1 MKMKKLA
8 AVALAVVM
16 SVSMLAGC
24 GSSNDK
30 KSAESSTSA
39 NGTATVKTAKDG
51 VLTMATNATFPP
63 YEYYEGN
70 DIVGIDAEIAKA
82 IADKLGLKLEIQ
94 DMEFNSI
101 ITAVQSGKAD
111 LGLAGMTVTDERKQ
125 SVNFSDSYATGIQAV
140 IVTEDSDIATV
151 DDLAGKKIGVQ
162 LVTTGD
168 IYSKDDFGEE
178 NVEEYNKGADAVM
191 ALTQGK
197 VDAVIIDKEPA
208 KNFVE
213 ANEGLKLL
221 DTEYVTEDYAAALNK
236 DNTELLDAVNG
247 ALAELKE
254 DGTLQSIIDKYITAE

>member
-30 KSAESSTSA
+30 KSAESSTSV

-63 YEYYEGN
+63 YESYEGN
-70 DIVGIDAEIAKA
+70 DIVGIDADIAKA

-125 SVNFSDSYATGIQAV
+125 SVDFTDSYATGIQSV
-140 IVTEDSDIATV
+140 IVKEGSSIKSI
-151 DDLAGKKIGVQ
+151 DDLKGKKIGVQ
-162 LVTTGD
+162 LATTGD
-168 IYSKDDFGEE
+168 IYAKDDFGEE

-191 ALTQGK
+191 ALTSGK
-197 VDAVIIDKEPA
+197 IDAVIIDNQPA
-208 KNFVE
+208 KAFVKTTD
-213 ANEGLKLL
+213 GLQIL
-221 DTEYVTEDYAAALNK
+221 DTDYVQEDYAAAIQKGNTDLLN
-236 DNTELLDAVNG
+236 AVNG
-247 ALAELKE
+247 ALKELKE
-254 DGTLQSIIDKYITAE
+254 DGTIQKILDKYIK

>member
-8 AVALAVVM
+8 AVALTVVM

-30 KSAESSTSA
+30 KSAESSTSV

-63 YEYYEGN
+63 YESYEGN
-70 DIVGIDAEIAKA
+70 DIVGIDADIAKA

-125 SVNFSDSYATGIQAV
+125 SVDFTDSYATGIQSV
-140 IVTEDSDIATV
+140 IVKEGSSIKSI
-151 DDLAGKKIGVQ
+151 DDLKGKKIGVQ
-162 LVTTGD
+162 LATTGD
-168 IYSKDDFGEE
+168 IYAKDDFGEE

-191 ALTQGK
+191 ALTSGK
-197 VDAVIIDKEPA
+197 IDAVIIDNQPA
-208 KNFVE
+208 KAFVKTTD
-213 ANEGLKLL
+213 GLQIL
-221 DTEYVTEDYAAALNK
+221 DTDYVQEDYAAAIQKGNTDLLN
-236 DNTELLDAVNG
+236 AVNG
-247 ALAELKE
+247 ALKELKE
-254 DGTLQSIIDKYITAE
+254 DGTIQKILDKYIK